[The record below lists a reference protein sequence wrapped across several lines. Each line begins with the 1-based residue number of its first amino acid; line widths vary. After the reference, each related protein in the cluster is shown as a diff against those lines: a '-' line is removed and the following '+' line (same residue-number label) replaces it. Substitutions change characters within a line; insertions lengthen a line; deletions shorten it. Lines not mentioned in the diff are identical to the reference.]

1 MYIYTQSHVS
11 HLPALHAKHTFT
23 KLQVLFF
30 FSFSSFE
37 FSEMVYFSIINWCA
51 CRYQLARMIDN
62 LYYRL
67 REDEIKK
74 KTRAT
79 KVTNKFKTKKEP
91 NPVKIALKQLEEH
104 LQVQIN
110 FLSSHLFSFSLLFCL
125 FFTGAGHCRLHD
137 WLPYSNGGQSAF
149 NVQGI
154 TCSVPQ
160 RGYYPLKSFSFKWS
174 FKMRCTCKMCAYY
187 SKVCVCVET

>member
-1 MYIYTQSHVS
+1 
-11 HLPALHAKHTFT
+11 
-23 KLQVLFF
+23 
-30 FSFSSFE
+30 
-37 FSEMVYFSIINWCA
+37 
-51 CRYQLARMIDN
+51 MIDN

-110 FLSSHLFSFSLLFCL
+110 FLSSHLFFFSSFLPFLP
-125 FFTGAGHCRLHD
+125 FFTGAGHYRLHD
-137 WLPYSNGGQSAF
+137 WLTYSNGGQSAF
-149 NVQGI
+149 NV
-154 TCSVPQ
+154 
-160 RGYYPLKSFSFKWS
+160 
-174 FKMRCTCKMCAYY
+174 
-187 SKVCVCVET
+187 